1 MLVRITATVV
11 VLSMIRWWLGRG
23 RWGNLLLWLGLLV
36 LNRWARFSSGLLGR
50 RGRWN
55 RGSTRPRR
63 DKMRSSRLN
72 NVVASIGNNFADLLN
87 LLSLDL
93 PNDTYTTTFLLLWFI
108 LGLLRCTPDRR

>member
-1 MLVRITATVV
+1 
-11 VLSMIRWWLGRG
+11 
-23 RWGNLLLWLGLLV
+23 
-36 LNRWARFSSGLLGR
+36 
-50 RGRWN
+50 
-55 RGSTRPRR
+55 
-63 DKMRSSRLN
+63 MRSSRLN